1 MQLRE
6 LLKSQQILNPLVSAK
21 STNQS
26 VEWDAFS
33 QLLAQKNTKTTMRD
47 VQQPQQPQS
56 QIDLQQKTELNGSSE
71 RKFTVKVSTHEPQ
84 PVKVSKDSKVNEVV
98 DKPVDRATDK
108 PDDKPVEKLKPKDDE
123 SRVEKNDNDDDS
135 SGIKEKLKNALKAKL
150 KKEVGL
156 DDQQLDALLANLNL
170 DMDALAKLLEN
181 GELAGA
187 IFTEL
192 TAVLE
197 TLEIDV
203 ALNQEMS
210 PKDVDQVVKQIDKLI
225 DALSKLQ
232 NTKSNESANTIT
244 SEDEEGKAFEM
255 KLIQSLSRVIA
266 SLSSNESET
275 VVRPEDVRNA
285 IVESLSQP
293 IVATTASDKPQQ
305 VNSEEQVDNLIAK
318 VVTTAN
324 TPQNNSSTAG
334 EKQSSQNLASEA
346 TVNTTNPT
354 TTTTNNQANAQ
365 TQMVSS
371 NDSASGN
378 SDLDVKVVEDNKG
391 INVHQMTMKQNN
403 AITSPTI
410 MPSGQVKQEIFTQIM
425 DAIKGQIK
433 LSDHGTSLIVKL
445 QPEQLGN
452 VELKLNIQKGI
463 VLAEIKVENEI
474 VKAAIESNL
483 DDLKQSLSNKGY
495 SVDQINVSVDSGKKD
510 QQQAF
515 EFNGQER
522 KNRQTQKPDENA
534 NNETVETVNRYV
546 VDEYEGSTINYYG

>member
-47 VQQPQQPQS
+47 VQQPQS
-56 QIDLQQKTELNGSSE
+56 QIDMQQKTELNGSSE
-71 RKFTVKVSTHEPQ
+71 RKFTVNVSANEPQ
-84 PVKVSKDSKVNEVV
+84 HVKVNEERTSSKVNEVTE
-98 DKPVDRATDK
+98 KPV
-108 PDDKPVEKLKPKDDE
+108 DKPVEKLKPKKDE
-123 SRVEKNDNDDDS
+123 SKVEKNDTDDDS
-135 SGIKEKLKNALKAKL
+135 SEIKEKLKNALKAKL
-150 KKEVGL
+150 KKDVGL

-170 DMDALAKLLEN
+170 DMDALTKLLEN

-187 IFTEL
+187 IFSEL

-210 PKDVDQVVKQIDKLI
+210 SKDVDQVVKQIDKLV

-232 NTKSNESANTIT
+232 NTKSNESVNGVAPEN
-244 SEDEEGKAFEM
+244 EDGKAFEM

-266 SLSSNESET
+266 SLSSDVSENS
-275 VVRPEDVRNA
+275 VRPEDVRKSILEA
-285 IVESLSQP
+285 LAQP
-293 IVATTASDKPQQ
+293 IVQTTTSDKPQQ
-305 VNSEEQVDNLIAK
+305 VSSDEPVDNLIAK
-318 VVTTAN
+318 VVTAAN
-324 TPQNNSSTAG
+324 TPQNNSSTTG
-334 EKQSSQNLASEA
+334 EKQNSQNMASEA
-346 TVNTTNPT
+346 TLNTTNAT
-354 TTTTNNQANAQ
+354 TTTINNQANAQ

-371 NDSASGN
+371 NETVAGN
-378 SDLDVKVVEDNKG
+378 NDADVAVVEDNKG

-403 AITSPTI
+403 MITSPTI

>member
-6 LLKSQQILNPLVSAK
+6 LLKTQQILNPLVSAK

-47 VQQPQQPQS
+47 IQQPQS
-56 QIDLQQKTELNGSSE
+56 QIDMQQKTELNSSSE
-71 RKFTVKVSTHEPQ
+71 RKFTVKVSANEQQQH
-84 PVKVSKDSKVNEVV
+84 VKVNEERTSSKVNEVG
-98 DKPVDRATDK
+98 DKPV
-108 PDDKPVEKLKPKDDE
+108 DKPVEKLKPKEDE

-135 SGIKEKLKNALKAKL
+135 SVIKEKLKNALKAKL

-170 DMDALAKLLEN
+170 DMDALTKLLEN

-187 IFTEL
+187 IFSEL

-210 PKDVDQVVKQIDKLI
+210 PKDVDQVVKQIDKLV

-232 NTKSNESANTIT
+232 NTKSNESANAVAP
-244 SEDEEGKAFEM
+244 ENEEGKAFEM

-266 SLSSNESET
+266 SLSSNESENAI
-275 VVRPEDVRNA
+275 RPEDVRKSILEA
-285 IVESLSQP
+285 LSQP
-293 IVATTASDKPQQ
+293 ITATTASDKPQQ
-305 VNSEEQVDNLIAK
+305 VSSEEQVDNLIAK

-324 TPQNNSSTAG
+324 TSQNNSSTAG
-334 EKQSSQNLASEA
+334 EKQNSQNLASEA
-346 TVNTTNPT
+346 TLNTTNST
-354 TTTTNNQANAQ
+354 TTTINNQANAQ

-371 NDSASGN
+371 NETVSGN
-378 SDLDVKVVEDNKG
+378 NDADVAVVEENKG

-403 AITSPTI
+403 MITSPTI

>member
-56 QIDLQQKTELNGSSE
+56 QIDMQQKTELNGSSE
-71 RKFTVKVSTHEPQ
+71 RKFTVKVSANEPQ
-84 PVKVSKDSKVNEVV
+84 HVKVNEERTSSKVNEVTE
-98 DKPVDRATDK
+98 KPV
-108 PDDKPVEKLKPKDDE
+108 DKPVEKLKPKKDE
-123 SRVEKNDNDDDS
+123 SKVEKNDTDDDS
-135 SGIKEKLKNALKAKL
+135 SEIKEKLKNALKAKL
-150 KKEVGL
+150 KKDVGL

-170 DMDALAKLLEN
+170 DMDALTKLLEN

-187 IFTEL
+187 IFSEL

-210 PKDVDQVVKQIDKLI
+210 SKDVDQVVKQIDKLV

-232 NTKSNESANTIT
+232 NTKSNESVNGVAPEN
-244 SEDEEGKAFEM
+244 EDGKAFEM

-266 SLSSNESET
+266 SLSSDVSENS
-275 VVRPEDVRNA
+275 VRPEDVRKSILEA
-285 IVESLSQP
+285 LAQP
-293 IVATTASDKPQQ
+293 IVQTTTSDKPQQ
-305 VNSEEQVDNLIAK
+305 VSSDEPVDNLIAK
-318 VVTTAN
+318 VVTAAN
-324 TPQNNSSTAG
+324 TPQNNSSTTG
-334 EKQSSQNLASEA
+334 EKQNSQNMASEA
-346 TVNTTNPT
+346 TLNNTNAT
-354 TTTTNNQANAQ
+354 TTTINNQANAQ

-371 NDSASGN
+371 NETVAGN
-378 SDLDVKVVEDNKG
+378 NDADVAVVEDNKG

-403 AITSPTI
+403 MITSPTI